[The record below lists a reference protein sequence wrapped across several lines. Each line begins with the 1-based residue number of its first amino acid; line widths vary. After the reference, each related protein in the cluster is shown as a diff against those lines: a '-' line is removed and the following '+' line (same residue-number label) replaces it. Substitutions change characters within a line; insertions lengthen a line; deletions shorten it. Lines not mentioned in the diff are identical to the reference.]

1 MFKKFRVSLRS
12 CAALALAGM
21 LSVCG
26 AASAQEPAFPSRPI
40 TLIVP
45 FPPGGAADGHL
56 RTTAEL
62 LTKQLGQN
70 VIVVNRPGASGTLG
84 PTTMAKGARPDGYTI
99 SQMSTSAY
107 RLPFTQK
114 VDWDPLTDF
123 TFIVNMADVPYG
135 VLVNAD
141 SPWNSLADVVKYARE
156 NPGKVTFG
164 TSGQITVPHLAMEE
178 LGLKTGAKMTLVP
191 FKGYADGV
199 TSLIGK
205 HIDMLVESP
214 SWEQMVATK
223 RLKLL
228 ALTGTQRSA
237 QWPDVPTLKELY
249 GVVGV
254 GPYGIVGPRGM
265 DPKVVKTL
273 HDAFRTVM
281 DDPAYKASMEKFRQ
295 QSAYLNSKDYHDWA
309 VNYSAEQRALLDKLG
324 FTAK

>member
-1 MFKKFRVSLRS
+1 MPKLNPSFARRSLLLL
-12 CAALALAGM
+12 AALLPLA
-21 LSVCG
+21 
-26 AASAQEPAFPSRPI
+26 AAQAQEPFPSRPI

-56 RTTAEL
+56 RTMGEL
-62 LTKQLGQN
+62 AAKYLGQSI
-70 VIVVNRPGASGTLG
+70 VIVNRPGASGTLG
-84 PTTMAKGARPDGYTI
+84 PTTMAKTAKPDGYTI

-107 RLPFTQK
+107 RIPFTQK
-114 VDWDPLTDF
+114 VDWDPLQDF
-123 TFIVNMADVPYG
+123 TFIINVADVPYG

-156 NPGKVTFG
+156 HPGKVTYG

-199 TSLIGK
+199 TSLLGK

-214 SWEQMVATK
+214 SWEGMVDTK

-228 ALTGTQRSA
+228 ATTGERRTQKWS
-237 QWPDVPTLKELY
+237 DVPTLKELY

-254 GPYGIVGPRGM
+254 GPYGIVGPKGM
-265 DPKVVKTL
+265 DPKVVQTL
-273 HDAFRTVM
+273 HDAFHKAM
-281 DDPAYKASMEKFRQ
+281 DEPAYKASMEKFRQ
-295 QSAYLNSKDYHDWA
+295 LPAYLDSADYHAWA
-309 VNYSAEQRALLDKLG
+309 VSYSQQQKALLGKLG
-324 FTAK
+324 LLTQP

>member
-1 MFKKFRVSLRS
+1 MFKRCALRLPATVLAVCLVSL
-12 CAALALAGM
+12 CTAAVG
-21 LSVCG
+21 
-26 AASAQEPAFPSRPI
+26 QEGPYPARPI

-62 LTKQLGQN
+62 LSKQLGQS
-70 VIVVNRPGASGTLG
+70 VVVVNRPGASGTLG
-84 PTTMAKGARPDGYTI
+84 PTTMARSAKPDGYTI
-99 SQMSTSAY
+99 SQMATSAY

-114 VDWDPLTDF
+114 VDWDPLKDF
-123 TFIVNMADVPYG
+123 TFIVNVADVPYG
-135 VLVNAD
+135 VLVHAD
-141 SPWNSLADVVKYARE
+141 SPWNSLADVVRYARE

-191 FKGYADGV
+191 FKGYAEGV
-199 TSLIGK
+199 TALVGK
-205 HIDMLVESP
+205 HIDVLIESP

-228 ALTGTQRSA
+228 ALTGNQRSLE
-237 QWPDVPTLKELY
+237 WPDVPTLKELY

-265 DPKVVKTL
+265 DPKLVKTL
-273 HDAFRTVM
+273 HDAFRTAM

-295 QSAYLNSKDYHDWA
+295 QSAYLNSQDYHDWA
-309 VNYSAEQRALLDKLG
+309 VRYSAEQKALLEKLG
-324 FTAK
+324 FLAR

>member
-1 MFKKFRVSLRS
+1 MFFRLQAVLVAA
-12 CAALALAGM
+12 AALCL
-21 LSVCG
+21 G
-26 AASAQEPAFPSRPI
+26 AAAFAQEPAYPSRPI
-40 TLIVP
+40 TQIVP

-62 LTKQLGQN
+62 LSKHLGQD
-70 VIVVNRPGASGTLG
+70 VIVLNRPGASGTLG
-84 PTTMAKGARPDGYTI
+84 PTTMAKSAKPDGYTI
-99 SQMSTSAY
+99 SQMSTSVY

-123 TFIVNMADVPYG
+123 TFIINVADVPYG

-141 SPWNSLADVVKYARE
+141 SPWNTLADVVKYARE
-156 NPGKVTFG
+156 NPGKLTYG

-178 LGLKTGAKMTLVP
+178 LGIKTGAKMTLVP
-191 FKGYADGV
+191 FKGYSEGV
-199 TSLIGK
+199 TSLMGK

-214 SWEQMVATK
+214 SWEPMVTTK

-228 ALTGTQRSA
+228 ALTGNHRSK

-273 HDAFRTVM
+273 HDAFRAVM
-281 DDPAYKASMEKFRQ
+281 DEPAYKASMEKFRQ
-295 QSAYLNSKDYHDWA
+295 TSAYLNSKDYHDWA
-309 VNYSAEQRALLDKLG
+309 VQYSAEQKELLGKLG
-324 FTAK
+324 FLAK